1 MLSSVF
7 CSMTSCG
14 WISTPKRREAPFWA
28 QTLPALPRLV
38 HRLLAQDRLG
48 GMQATLE
55 RLASE
60 QRRRNEL
67 LGILVILAVTGLAL
81 ATLALL

>member
-1 MLSSVF
+1 MSEQV
-7 CSMTSCG
+7 G
-14 WISTPKRREAPFWA
+14 WRGMVRTLRREAPFWA
-28 QTLPALPRLV
+28 QTLPTLPRLV
-38 HRLLAQDRLG
+38 HRLLAEDRLG